1 MNTAQTLAAAHDAR
15 PDLLEKVATA
25 VALLG
30 VIDTDYEQ
38 ELVQEIR
45 QIVEYATEKTAAA
58 DFNQFGMALGGT
70 LLAGLGAS
78 MATDL
83 YDAAKRGL
91 TKGRNFQRVME
102 ANPELKQFDKK
113 VLKSSFDTLH
123 RYTPEFTAD
132 PILGGALMGAIVAS
146 PANAVSIVKDFTNA
160 RKNLIDAKHR
170 QYSPSNLGIERFEDR
185 HGDAMKLE
193 QLRHSLSSDREL
205 AADTRRHGLAGEME
219 TVKDRNAINRDIA
232 ADTRRHESAM
242 AAETRRAEMA
252 LKHQDMVARHQEN
265 LEAFKGDVRLRTSFG
280 GEAHD
285 FERFKATLRPPT
297 VKKS

>member
-1 MNTAQTLAAAHDAR
+1 MNTDQTLAAAHDAR

-38 ELVQEIR
+38 ELIQEIR

-58 DFNQFGMALGGT
+58 DFNRFGMAFGGT

-170 QYSPSNLGIERFEDR
+170 QYSPSNLDIERFEDR
-185 HGDAMKLE
+185 HGDAVKLE
-193 QLRHSLSSDREL
+193 HLKNSLRETSTRKLGIEQDLRQQVSREHEHRRTMAERNLEILRGLDREEK
-205 AADTRRHGLAGEME
+205 R
-219 TVKDRNAINRDIA
+219 
-232 ADTRRHESAM
+232 S
-242 AAETRRAEMA
+242 
-252 LKHQDMVARHQEN
+252 
-265 LEAFKGDVRLRTSFG
+265 
-280 GEAHD
+280 
-285 FERFKATLRPPT
+285 
-297 VKKS
+297 